1 MKTPKFILT
10 LATVFTV
17 GMLAGSCCGCKTST
31 QSVVSLVDATP
42 TTTTTQT
49 IPDSGAR
56 PADASA
62 QSDSSTRETGG
73 Q

>member
-31 QSVVSLVDATP
+31 QSAVSPVDA

-49 IPDSGAR
+49 IPDSGTH

-62 QSDSSTRETGG
+62 LSDSSSRETGG